1 MQDNTQDQILTDVSQ
16 ITRKNVM
23 VIGIAI
29 MAFALLLAL
38 SLYKWFFSNIRQPI
52 EVFFHLMFI
61 SVLLERA
68 QAQYIVEMDQTVL
81 RFRKKSLLGRAKHEV
96 PYHNI
101 LGIYRYHPQL
111 LGVIKFRRTYRMNSS
126 LDNRIVWVLAYE
138 TMGDKGKKENRRIF
152 FKASEPILAALA
164 EKLPTRVKISE
175 QQVVME
181 ALQRDPN
188 WGKE

>member
-1 MQDNTQDQILTDVSQ
+1 MQDNTQNQILTDVSQ

-29 MAFALLLAL
+29 MAFASLLAL
-38 SLYKWFFSNIRQPI
+38 SLYKWFFSNIKQPV

-61 SVLLERA
+61 FVLVERA
-68 QAQYIVEMDQTVL
+68 QAKYIVEMDQAVL
-81 RFRKKSLLGRAKHEV
+81 RFRKKSLLGRAQHEV
-96 PYHNI
+96 PYQNI

-138 TMGDKGKKENRRIF
+138 ATGDKGKKENRRIF
-152 FKASEPILAALA
+152 FKASESMLADLA
-164 EKLPTRVKISE
+164 EKLPNRVKISE